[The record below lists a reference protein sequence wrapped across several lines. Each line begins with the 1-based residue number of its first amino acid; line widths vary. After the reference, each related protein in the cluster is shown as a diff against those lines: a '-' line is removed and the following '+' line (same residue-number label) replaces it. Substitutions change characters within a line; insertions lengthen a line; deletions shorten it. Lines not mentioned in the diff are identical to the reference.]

1 MEEVSYDSVTL
12 LRALSL
18 YTNKSLVFCEKLVI
32 KYMQTLFISTKVSV
46 KNRPTKKQSGWYNV
60 VLGEDEYISLQ
71 KITSIYVTT
80 IHLKWYSKIS
90 IYVALVKSETQ
101 ESTGFFL
108 DKTKIKPL
116 PRATEVEWKQSK

>member
-1 MEEVSYDSVTL
+1 MWKIGDQIHANIIYI
-12 LRALSL
+12 
-18 YTNKSLVFCEKLVI
+18 NKSKCEESS
-32 KYMQTLFISTKVSV
+32 Y
-46 KNRPTKKQSGWYNV
+46 KKQSGWYNV